1 MRGVSANTHVPAS
14 RSAGLCSAAPL
25 LTTTQSRGACTVSRK
40 TALRSGWSK
49 QAYMRWASKVSN
61 CV

>member
-1 MRGVSANTHVPAS
+1 MRGVSAK
-14 RSAGLCSAAPL
+14 RQRAGPSCGCSTPL
-25 LTTTQSRGACTVSRK
+25 LTQTQSSGAVTVNRK

-49 QAYMRWASKVSN
+49 QAYMRCASKVSN